1 MAKKLKPDM
10 KTTKPRLKL
19 FEPFQ
24 EASGPLI
31 NLTSNREASVDGCR
45 GVVDYYDDR
54 IKLSIQGG
62 SVTFFGQGLHITSF
76 NENSAVI
83 SGRLQNIEFQVRNG
97 DNDN

>member
-10 KTTKPRLKL
+10 KVEKPKLRL
-19 FEPFQ
+19 FEPLLGI
-24 EASGPLI
+24 AGPMI
-31 NLTSNREASVDGCR
+31 NVISNREASVDGCR

-76 NENSAVI
+76 TENSAVI

>member
-1 MAKKLKPDM
+1 MAKKLKPGM
-10 KTTKPRLKL
+10 KTPKPKLRL
-19 FEPFQ
+19 FEPLPGIT
-24 EASGPLI
+24 GPMI
-31 NLTSNREASVDGCR
+31 NLSSNREASVDGCR

-76 NENSAVI
+76 TENSAVL